1 MSEEFEDIVSARQG
15 ATIVN
20 DATELTASIAAIYVL
35 EDTVFAS
42 LKINGTDVKSTY
54 ISTPATAVKAGALI
68 VPMGGEEFS
77 GVDLT
82 SGSVVAI
89 RKAS

>member
-1 MSEEFEDIVSARQG
+1 LSELFEDIVAGRQG
-15 ATIVN
+15 VTIVN
-20 DATELTASIAAIYVL
+20 DTTELTASITAIYVL

-42 LKINGTDVKSTY
+42 IKISGVDVKSAY

-68 VPMGGEEFS
+68 VPMGGGTFS

-82 SGSVVAI
+82 SGSVAVI
-89 RKAS
+89 RKSS